1 MTRHGQGEHVVGDPR
16 NSVASGH
23 ERQGVLIHA
32 TNNDRGLKVAIVT
45 RMLVA
50 GLCGLL
56 LAAAAR
62 AQSCP
67 VTPDSDALRQIVQCL
82 AGQDCRR
89 RTVVEGENLGAGCDN
104 QIEVWSWHANRR
116 SVAIRD
122 RKMCLS
128 RRKSAPDPAFVH
140 GLLLPM
146 TPLCGVE
153 DPQLTLAAAG
163 SASLWQDA
171 WEAARMRLP
180 EHQITLAINPPTL
193 RSQTHLH
200 IHIMR
205 SNDRPFPAGANMS
218 LDNLAGVWQAADAVA
233 RDKPAMSG
241 RNYGIAIRKRG
252 ERFDMLIEA
261 GAPAN
266 SRNPESR
273 YGIDED

>member
-1 MTRHGQGEHVVGDPR
+1 MTRLEQIEHVVGNLR
-16 NSVASGH
+16 NSVVIGC
-23 ERQGVLIHA
+23 ERRGVFNPPKMGRSLM
-32 TNNDRGLKVAIVT
+32 VT
-45 RMLVA
+45 SVIRMLWVGA
-50 GLCGLL
+50 FALL
-56 LAAAAR
+56 SASTAH
-62 AQSCP
+62 AQACP

-89 RTVVEGENLGAGCDN
+89 RTVVESENLGAGCDN
-104 QIEVWSWHANRR
+104 QIEVWAWHANRR

-153 DPQLTLAAAG
+153 DPQLYLAGAAA
-163 SASLWQDA
+163 ASLWQDA
-171 WEAARMRLP
+171 WEAARARLP

-200 IHIMR
+200 IHIVR
-205 SNDRPFPAGANMS
+205 GNDRPFPATEVMS

-233 RDKPAMSG
+233 RDRPTMSG

-252 ERFDMLIEA
+252 ERFDMLVEA

>member
-1 MTRHGQGEHVVGDPR
+1 MVT
-16 NSVASGH
+16 SV
-23 ERQGVLIHA
+23 I
-32 TNNDRGLKVAIVT
+32 
-45 RMLVA
+45 RMLWVGA
-50 GLCGLL
+50 FALL
-56 LAAAAR
+56 SASAAR

-89 RTVVEGENLGAGCDN
+89 RTVVDGENLGAGCDN

-153 DPQLTLAAAG
+153 DPQLTVAGALA
-163 SASLWQDA
+163 ASLWQDA

-180 EHQITLAINPPTL
+180 EDRITLAINPPTL

-200 IHIMR
+200 IHIVR
-205 SNDRPFPAGANMS
+205 SNGRAFPVADTIL
-218 LDNLAGVWQAADAVA
+218 LDDLAGVWQAAADFA
-233 RDKPAMSG
+233 RDQPAMSG
-241 RNYGIAIRKRG
+241 RNYGIAIRRRG
-252 ERFDMLIEA
+252 GRFEMLIEA

-266 SRNPESR
+266 SRNPEYR
-273 YGIDED
+273 YSIHED